1 MTSSAISINTR
12 IPGPK
17 SCEIAAKKEQYV
29 PLAFETL
36 APFFIAEGKGALVK
50 DVDGNQ
56 FIDFTGGW
64 GCLIVGHTPNWS
76 APLKLDTLGPKLIH
90 AIGPT

>member
-1 MTSSAISINTR
+1 MKSSAISINTR

-64 GCLIVGHTPNWS
+64 GCLIVGHTPDRVVE
-76 APLKLDTLGPKLIH
+76 AIRDQAEDPQGGPC
-90 AIGPT
+90 